1 MDFGTESESTTFGIL
16 GQSGQMIGRRAKP
29 STQDDDK
36 LKGFDDFELR
46 LGDMMRGERAT
57 LAKSLLDVQREL
69 RIKAAYIAAIE
80 ACDVAAFETPSF
92 IAGYVRSYARYLGM
106 NPDWAFEKFCREAG
120 FTPVHGMSPEAGGP
134 KPQRRPTEVAE
145 ALANPNASFIPRPEA
160 FWSKIEPRAVGSV
173 LVLAVLVTGLGYGG
187 WSVLQEVQRVHVAP
201 VDQAPGVQAEFDP
214 LAGATG
220 ERFAAATTEEL
231 TDPAAPAS
239 VTPEALDRLYRP
251 QSLDTPVLVARDG
264 PISAIDPRATG
275 VLAGL
280 PGSEAPVVVPVAG
293 TVSDGL
299 APQATDL
306 AVAEALGQAGPA
318 MVRTL
323 GAEGAAVEVLAVR
336 PSWVR
341 ISAADGSVLFEKV
354 MDAGERFALPK
365 LEEPPVM
372 RAGESGAIYFAVNG
386 VAHGPAG
393 GRGEVTKNIVLA
405 PEVLAEKYAAANPA
419 ADDDLAKMIAVADAG
434 AMAPVEPAGQ

>member
-1 MDFGTESESTTFGIL
+1 
-16 GQSGQMIGRRAKP
+16 MIGRRAKP
-29 STQDDDK
+29 SAQEADK

-120 FTPVHGMSPEAGGP
+120 FTPVHGMAPEAAGP

-173 LVLAVLVTGLGYGG
+173 LVLAALVTGLGYGG
-187 WSVLQEVQRVHVAP
+187 WSVLQEVQRVHLAP

-220 ERFAAATTEEL
+220 EQFAAAGAIGEDAMPAL
-231 TDPAAPAS
+231 TS
-239 VTPEALDRLYRP
+239 PEALDRLYRP
-251 QSLDTPVLVARDG
+251 QSLDTPVLIARDG

-280 PGSEAPVVVPVAG
+280 PGAEAQPAPVAG
-293 TVSDGL
+293 TVTPAS
-299 APQATDL
+299 TDL
-306 AVAEALGQAGPA
+306 AVAEALGQAPTGQGPA

-323 GAEGAAVEVLAVR
+323 GAEAPEVEILAVR

-341 ISAADGSVLFEKV
+341 VSAADGSVIFEKV
-354 MDAGERFALPK
+354 MDAGERFALPR
-365 LEEPPVM
+365 LEQPPVL
-372 RAGESGAIYFAVNG
+372 RTGESGAIYFAVNG

-393 GRGEVTKNIVLA
+393 ARGEVSKNVVLS
-405 PEVLAEKYAAANPA
+405 PEALSAKYAAADPR
-419 ADDDLAKMIAVADAG
+419 ADGDLAKMIAVADAG
-434 AMAPVEPAGQ
+434 TLVSQGSGN